1 MRNAVSPQGKIAS
14 LRQTIG
20 WSAQEGEC
28 AMDAEAA
35 ERLIQQLKDADAH
48 VRQEAAAALGGL
60 GSAAGAV
67 TALMRA
73 LQDRSCG
80 VRRRAAEALGKLGP
94 AAEQAIPTLTE
105 CTRDPIHTV
114 RNASWAA
121 IQQIRGRR

>member
-35 ERLIQQLKDADAH
+35 DRLIQQLKDADAH
-48 VRQEAAAALGGL
+48 VRQEAAAALG
-60 GSAAGAV
+60 
-67 TALMRA
+67 
-73 LQDRSCG
+73 
-80 VRRRAAEALGKLGP
+80 KLGP
-94 AAEQAIPTLTE
+94 AAEQAIPALTE

>member
-1 MRNAVSPQGKIAS
+1 MDSAV
-14 LRQTIG
+14 
-20 WSAQEGEC
+20 
-28 AMDAEAA
+28 A
-35 ERLIQQLKDADAH
+35 ERLIRQLKDPDAH
-48 VRQEAAAALGGL
+48 IRQEAAAALAGL
-60 GSAAGAV
+60 GPAAGAT
-67 TALMRA
+67 TALIRA

-94 AAEQAIPTLTE
+94 FAEQAIPALTE